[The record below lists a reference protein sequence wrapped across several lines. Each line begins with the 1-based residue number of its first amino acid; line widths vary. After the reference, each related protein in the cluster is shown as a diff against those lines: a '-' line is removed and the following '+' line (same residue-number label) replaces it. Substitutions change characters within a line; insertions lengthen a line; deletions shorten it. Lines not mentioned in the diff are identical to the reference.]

1 MGDSRFN
8 DGFIPYDIS
17 PIVFSYRYILRVV
30 ITLLLGMVLLGCGRD
45 IQDLQQYV
53 EDVKARKAY
62 KIDPLP
68 EVKPYKSFEYQA
80 EKLRDPFDSSE
91 LSVKL
96 TKKNRPLNSELSPDP
111 GRTAEYLETFPLDT
125 LRMVGTLSQGN
136 ALWALIKTPDS
147 TIQRVAEGNYM
158 GQNYGKIVE
167 ITDEEIYLTEIISD
181 GFGGWRGRAGAIA
194 LKE

>member
-8 DGFIPYDIS
+8 DGFIPNGIS
-17 PIVFSYRYILRVV
+17 RIVLRYKYILRVI
-30 ITLLLGMVLLGCGRD
+30 ITLVVGMALLGCGRD
-45 IQDLQQYV
+45 ILDLQQYV
-53 EDVKARKAY
+53 EDVKARKSY

-80 EKLRDPFDSSE
+80 ENLRDPFDSNE

-96 TKKNRPLNSELSPDP
+96 TKKNRPLNSGLSPDP
-111 GRTAEYLETFPLDT
+111 NRTAEYLETFPLDA

-136 ALWALIKTPDS
+136 ALWALIRTPDS
-147 TIQRVAEGNYM
+147 TIQRVTEGNYM

-167 ITDEEIYLTEIISD
+167 ITDEEIYLTEIIPD